1 MINFSQHSK
10 LAASSVSNAD
20 LEDFFK
26 RLTPMERIKMKRSI
40 DETYPLRE
48 STDITDYIK
57 DNFMFYTDVNDLVL
71 GQFIMIEQIM
81 TGKIDDLPAQKIDL
95 EIAKLI
101 LRPKSDDLFDN
112 EDQEKERANELMIL
126 KSPVQDVYNV
136 ITAFVKNRDEVLFKQ
151 FSGVFYEEPDET
163 TIDSDIQH
171 SPTPDAL
178 FNQQWYWYS
187 IVRMLAQEDIRRYD
201 EIYMLP
207 MSKVLPE
214 MSYLSQKN
222 KLDAAQ
228 RRQEAA
234 LSKVRR

>member
-1 MINFSQHSK
+1 MINFSQHTS
-10 LAASSVSNAD
+10 LAANSGGNAE
-20 LEDFFK
+20 LQAYFE
-26 RLTPMERIKMKRSI
+26 RLTPLDRIKLKRSI
-40 DETYPLRE
+40 DETYPLKE
-48 STDITDYIK
+48 STEITPHIK
-57 DNFMFYTDVNDLVL
+57 ENFRFYTDVNDLIL

-81 TGKIDDLPAQKIDL
+81 TGKIEDLPEQKIDL

-101 LRPKSDDLFDN
+101 LRPKNDTLFDN
-112 EDQEKERANELMIL
+112 EDQEKEKANELMIL

-136 ITAFVKNRDEVLFKQ
+136 ITAFIKNRDYTLFKQ
-151 FSGVFYEEPDET
+151 FSGVFYEEPDEHT
-163 TIDSDIQH
+163 VDDDIQH
-171 SPTPDAL
+171 SPSPDAL

-187 IVRMLAQEDIRRYD
+187 IVRLLAQEDIRRYN

-207 MSKVLPE
+207 MSQVLPE

-234 LSKVRR
+234 LAKVRR

>member
-1 MINFSQHSK
+1 MINFSQHSR
-10 LAASSVSNAD
+10 LAANSSSNAD
-20 LEDFFK
+20 LQDYFD
-26 RLTPMERIKMKRSI
+26 RLTPMERIKLKRSI
-40 DETYPLRE
+40 DETYPLKE
-48 STDITDYIK
+48 STVITDYIK
-57 DNFMFYTDVNDLVL
+57 DNFRFYIDVNDLVL

-81 TGKIDDLPAQKIDL
+81 TGKIEDLPEQKIDL

-101 LRPKSDDLFDN
+101 LRPKTDDLFDN

-136 ITAFVKNRDEVLFKQ
+136 ITAFVENRDQTLFKQ

-163 TIDSDIQH
+163 TIDDDISH

-234 LSKVRR
+234 LARVRR